1 MFPPLTS
8 RSGQLYMK
16 PDVKAALTEWRPSN
30 LQGETTFDSEER
42 CEAARSSLASK
53 TKDLLRGAPNDIENR
68 PLQTDEQSGKWIFAL
83 EVAASRCV
91 SSDDPNL
98 KAK

>member
-1 MFPPLTS
+1 MLPPLVS

-16 PDVKAALTEWRPSN
+16 PDVKAPLTEWRAAN
-30 LQGETTFDSEER
+30 LQGGTALDSEQA
-42 CEAARSSLASK
+42 CEDVRSKMTLKA
-53 TKDLLRGAPNDIENR
+53 KDLLRDAPRDLENM
-68 PLQTDEQSGKWIFAL
+68 PLQASEQAGNWIFGL
-83 EVAASRCV
+83 EAAASRCV